1 MENEYLHVPKELK
14 GHVIG
19 RGGLVIKEI
28 KKSSSANITSRSR
41 DEEGF
46 TITGNREQITLAKRL
61 ISEKVV
67 SNLKRF
73 RKFSVNGSNYE
84 EDLQLH
90 QVIP

>member
-67 SNLKRF
+67 SNLKP
-73 RKFSVNGSNYE
+73 GT
-84 EDLQLH
+84 
-90 QVIP
+90 IP